1 MKKIEPV
8 IGCDKSLCSITAENR
23 IVDEKARQVEVEN
36 EAADDGV
43 ENARQG
49 KSD

>member
-1 MKKIEPV
+1 MTIVAKKA
-8 IGCDKSLCSITAENR
+8 G
-23 IVDEKARQVEVEN
+23 QVEVEN
-36 EAADDGV
+36 EASEVLIDDGV

>member
-1 MKKIEPV
+1 MTTK
-8 IGCDKSLCSITAENR
+8 TAG
-23 IVDEKARQVEVEN
+23 QVEVEN

-43 ENARQG
+43 ENAREG